1 MKALQENFILEE
13 QKLTERNLT
22 ENSNGKQEQIDDNVV
37 VQQIDIAE
45 AMNEDEVFRL
55 KVINKA
61 LSRENK
67 KLKEQIRI
75 MGEAGVNKAKE
86 KTNAKGR

>member
-1 MKALQENFILEE
+1 M
-13 QKLTERNLT
+13 TEKNST
-22 ENSNGKQEQIDDNVV
+22 ENLNGKQEQIDDNVV

-45 AMNEDEVFRL
+45 AMNEDPLFKL

-86 KTNAKGR
+86 KTNAKSR

>member
-1 MKALQENFILEE
+1 M
-13 QKLTERNLT
+13 TERNLT
-22 ENSNGKQEQIDDNVV
+22 ENSNGRQEQIDDNVV

-86 KTNAKGR
+86 KKNAKGREEEISLH

>member
-1 MKALQENFILEE
+1 M
-13 QKLTERNLT
+13 TEKNLT

-45 AMNEDEVFRL
+45 AMNEDPLFKL

-75 MGEAGVNKAKE
+75 MGEAGVNKANKE
-86 KTNAKGR
+86 ESNATNG

>member
-1 MKALQENFILEE
+1 M
-13 QKLTERNLT
+13 TEKNLT

-75 MGEAGVNKAKE
+75 MGEAGVNKAKKE
-86 KTNAKGR
+86 ESNATNG

>member
-1 MKALQENFILEE
+1 
-13 QKLTERNLT
+13 LTEENLT
-22 ENSNGKQEQIDDNVV
+22 ENSNGRQEQIDDNVV
-37 VQQIDIAE
+37 VQQVDIAE

-61 LSRENK
+61 LTRENK
-67 KLKEQIRI
+67 KLKIQIRI

-86 KTNAKGR
+86 KKNATNG

>member
-1 MKALQENFILEE
+1 M
-13 QKLTERNLT
+13 TERNLT
-22 ENSNGKQEQIDDNVV
+22 ENSNGRQEQIDDNVV

-86 KTNAKGR
+86 KEDAKGR

>member
-1 MKALQENFILEE
+1 M
-13 QKLTERNLT
+13 TEKNLT
-22 ENSNGKQEQIDDNVV
+22 ENSNGKQEQIEDNVV

-45 AMNEDEVFRL
+45 AMNEDPLFKL

-75 MGEAGVNKAKE
+75 MGEAGVNKAKKE
-86 KTNAKGR
+86 ESNATNG